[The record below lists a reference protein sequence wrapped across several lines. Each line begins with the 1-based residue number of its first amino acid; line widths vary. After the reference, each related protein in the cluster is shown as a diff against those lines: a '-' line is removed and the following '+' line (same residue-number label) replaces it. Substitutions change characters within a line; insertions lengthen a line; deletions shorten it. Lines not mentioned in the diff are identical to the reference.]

1 MEIVKGDAI
10 EILMDG
16 EADVALSVCNCFCT
30 MGAGFAKSVKENFPE
45 VYEMDLQTTKGDYN
59 KLGTIGLVDVVR
71 GARKFIVVNMYGQ
84 YHFGSGLQVNYSAL
98 RLCLNKVTKMLDPKL
113 TICYPKIGAGL
124 AGGDWDVISKII
136 DKELS
141 GRKHFLVEYN
151 K

>member
-16 EADVALSVCNCFCT
+16 DADILLHVVNCFCT
-30 MGAGFAKSVKENFPE
+30 MGAGFAKSIKENFPE
-45 VYEMDLQTTKGDYN
+45 AYSMDLQTTKGDYN
-59 KLGTIGLVDVVR
+59 KLGNIGMVDIVR
-71 GARKFIVVNMYGQ
+71 ANRKFIVINMYGQ

-98 RLCLNKVTKMLDPKL
+98 RLCLNKVAKMLDSKL

-136 DKELS
+136 DKELF